1 MGFKFSGTSDVVRPN
16 EYIQYT
22 LATMEKVKIFF
33 TPQGDDTNLAK
44 SFEAKSE
51 NSLELQRDGW
61 QAIPNNSKKYAKAK
75 GM

>member
-1 MGFKFSGTSDVVRPN
+1 
-16 EYIQYT
+16 
-22 LATMEKVKIFF
+22 MEKVKIFF
-33 TPQGDDTNLAK
+33 TSQGDDTNLAK